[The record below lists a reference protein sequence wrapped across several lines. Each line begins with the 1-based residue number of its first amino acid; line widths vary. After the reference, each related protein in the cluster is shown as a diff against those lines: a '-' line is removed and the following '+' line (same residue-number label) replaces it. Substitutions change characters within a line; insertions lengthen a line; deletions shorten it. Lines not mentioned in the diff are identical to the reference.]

1 MDVKLHAKYTMGVR
15 REPSCIRCYVHYVTS
30 NNHPFTA
37 KIYTDLS
44 FFTCDPA
51 LCRDAARIFNYMT
64 GYARPE
70 TLERVAVAPLTLKS
84 TLLRLIDEEI
94 DHAKAGRAAAIW
106 VKLNA
111 LVDAGVIEAL

>member
-1 MDVKLHAKYTMGVR
+1 
-15 REPSCIRCYVHYVTS
+15 
-30 NNHPFTA
+30 
-37 KIYTDLS
+37 
-44 FFTCDPA
+44 
-51 LCRDAARIFNYMT
+51 MT

-94 DHAKAGRAAAIW
+94 DHAKAGRPAAIW

-111 LVDAGVIEAL
+111 LVDAEVIEALYRASRAGVHIDLIIRGICCLRHGVPGLSDKIRVNSIIGRSLEHASRLCSGGGHGIPYTSG